1 MADPRAATLRGGGH
15 ATTRAWRQQK
25 KRRSFAERKATKKA
39 LRDIREGLFLDNK
52 SGDTYFRTFG
62 TIIGS
67 ESLTTVFG
75 METGVTFRIWS
86 PEEVH
91 GAMADPHAL
100 GGRLQ
105 EWCLAAQLALDRIES
120 VGYMWPSI
128 RPLVPV
134 S

>member
-1 MADPRAATLRGGGH
+1 MGSVEINRFLAA
-15 ATTRAWRQQK
+15 QK
-25 KRRSFAERKATKKA
+25 KPSRTVSAQKKPFATFAKGV
-39 LRDIREGLFLDNK
+39 LNNK

-67 ESLTTVFG
+67 QSLTTVFG
-75 METGVTFRIWS
+75 METGVTFGIWS

-91 GAMADPHAL
+91 GAMVDPHAL